1 MAARAVSLASGATA
15 SSRSKISPSAGKAR
29 AFSRARGFEPGMNR
43 TLRRGR
49 IGADIARFLLGFRLL
64 ADIIRRRRIGRCP
77 AYSRL
82 SWPRLAPTPTLPCK
96 RGREREARRSSVP
109 RLQGRVLAGASAW
122 APSPASGGGLGW
134 GLAGGTRRRGSVE
147 RRLQRV

>member
-96 RGREREARRSSVP
+96 RGRERERGAAVLRSP
-109 RLQGRVLAGASAW
+109 LAGEGLGRRFSLGPLPRKRGGVGVGAW
-122 APSPASGGGLGW
+122 GGGEA
-134 GLAGGTRRRGSVE
+134 AGRG
-147 RRLQRV
+147 